1 MGLPTPR
8 YQNATSLRCNCP
20 AELLTLCLTRSSSSD
35 SSLVGSATAA
45 AFSAGACADSTAAAA
60 VDLQCRTAGLRP
72 HCILLT
78 QLPLLLLLRALHLLL
93 GASVCRAGCVS
104 SGATAQDLPAAPDHA
119 VRLLANGRYRW
130 SSHLGASLLQAM
142 SWLCCATFMLCL
154 SP

>member
-1 MGLPTPR
+1 MQQQQSTTIR
-8 YQNATSLRCNCP
+8 RCPGP
-20 AELLTLCLTRSSSSD
+20 ADMLTLCLTRSSSSD

-60 VDLQCRTAGLRP
+60 VEEQCRAAGLRP

-78 QLPLLLLLRALHLLL
+78 QLPLQPLLLPALHLLL
-93 GASVCRAGCVS
+93 GAGAWRAGCMS
-104 SGATAQDLPAAPDHA
+104 SGATAQGLPAVPDHA

-142 SWLCCATFMLCL
+142 SWLCCAMLMLCL
-154 SP
+154 WP